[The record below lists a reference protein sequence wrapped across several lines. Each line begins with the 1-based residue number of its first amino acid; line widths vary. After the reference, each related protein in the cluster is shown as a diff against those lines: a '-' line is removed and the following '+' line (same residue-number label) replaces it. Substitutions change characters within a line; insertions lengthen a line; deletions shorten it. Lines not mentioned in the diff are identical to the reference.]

1 MILFLLWHHQRLIY
15 AYTCQLFIFIYIFF
29 KKDIY
34 TQYINAYGVS
44 DRAAFIK
51 VSLCIHTE
59 FPLANYDDALCIYYC
74 TLDNAYWIIHC
85 NHE

>member
-1 MILFLLWHHQRLIY
+1 MHTLVNYLYL
-15 AYTCQLFIFIYIFF
+15 YIFF

-59 FPLANYDDALCIYYC
+59 FPLANYDDALCIC
-74 TLDNAYWIIHC
+74 ILLHTG
-85 NHE
+85 